1 MPVRLL
7 LLLLGLLQAITTCT
21 AFLSPSSSLA
31 FSTTSTSRT
40 TTNSLGSS
48 QVFDADKLDAAEA
61 LRQKSYKR
69 TQDRQGND
77 PEWSFFDE
85 SRIHVS
91 GGDGGNGCVAFRREK
106 GEARGGPNG
115 GRGGRGGSVYL
126 QVDETLNTL
135 MPLKQKVHWRAKK
148 GNNGLG
154 KGKDGSFGDDVY
166 VLVPPGTVVRD
177 LKTQKLAGELR
188 QPGQT
193 LLVARGGRGGRGT
206 LCVRGNLGA
215 CAQKGWNTP
224 NDGSQYRNLLVSLTL
239 VVVFFSNRKRCLFDG
254 PSNGSQNC
262 RTRRTGCSAMAFD

>member
-1 MPVRLL
+1 MKITTLL
-7 LLLLGLLQAITTCT
+7 LACIPVSA
-21 AFLSPSSSLA
+21 AFVSPWGRVTRSTRPWLA
-31 FSTTSTSRT
+31 SE
-40 TTNSLGSS
+40 
-48 QVFDADKLDAAEA
+48 VFDADKLDALET

-69 TQDRQGND
+69 PDRQRND

-126 QVDETLNTL
+126 VVDETLNTL

-166 VLVPPGTVVRD
+166 VRVPPGTVIRD

-188 QPGQT
+188 KQGQT
-193 LLVARGGRGGRGT
+193 LLVARGGRGGRGE
-206 LCVRGNLGA
+206 
-215 CAQKGWNTP
+215 
-224 NDGSQYRNLLVSLTL
+224 LVLS
-239 VVVFFSNRKRCLFDG
+239 R
-254 PSNGSQNC
+254 
-262 RTRRTGCSAMAFD
+262 